1 MKYDIEKE
9 QSFLGLFRTQ
19 KCWPDL
25 KKMLEEWRENLAEPY
40 RSKPFIEWDIIVF
53 NIKDSKIRNNVYK
66 DLVRAYACGWFK
78 ERFLKRLCRY
88 LAIHTNLDDNENL
101 EIRTNNIRHEFYNKM
116 YLYEKER
123 KITKKDETIVITTQ
137 QGYQSTNGIA
147 ATSGRVNPNW
157 Q

>member
-1 MKYDIEKE
+1 MKYNIERE
-9 QSFLGLFRTQ
+9 QSFLGLFYTQ
-19 KCWPDL
+19 KCWTDL
-25 KKMLEEWRENLAEPY
+25 KKMLEGWRKYLAEPN
-40 RSKPFIEWDIIVF
+40 RSKSFKEWDNLVF
-53 NIKDSKIRNNVYK
+53 YIEDQTIRYNVYK

-88 LAIHTNLDDNENL
+88 LAIHTNLDDNEDL